1 MQTTVAQVAA
11 IADAQAKLHVA
22 LQDFPLERAYRRD
35 HQYWTGVA
43 EQLKPNM
50 SQDDQALLE
59 QVYQAFNVKTVQYSN
74 RPTGFIHSDLFRD

>member
-1 MQTTVAQVAA
+1 VAQVAA

-22 LQDFPLERAYRRD
+22 LQDFPLEREYRRD

-50 SQDDQALLE
+50 TQDDQTL
-59 QVYQAFNVKTVQYSN
+59 
-74 RPTGFIHSDLFRD
+74 